1 MTAQRTRRTKGI
13 GMDEALPPPP
23 PSAQPVHPD
32 TTGVP
37 LGPQPLDER
46 ILTVWRLAATVRLAP
61 PLLLLAVVAAARV
74 PGPWWIGPGL
84 ASLALGVT
92 LGPLQALRWRHFRW
106 ELTADAIELHHGVL
120 VRRHVTV
127 PFFRM
132 QQIDVIEGPLER
144 LVGLATLVVTTASA
158 GGSVALPGIASR
170 AAPDLRRE
178 LVARASDATARHSTE
193 GRDAV

>member
-1 MTAQRTRRTKGI
+1 
-13 GMDEALPPPP
+13 MDEPLPPPP
-23 PSAQPVHPD
+23 PGAQPVRPEVRAEVSAEE
-32 TTGVP
+32 GPVP
-37 LGPQPLDER
+37 LGPQALDER

-61 PLLLLAVVAAARV
+61 PLLLLAVLAAARV
-74 PGPWWIGPGL
+74 PGPWWTGPAL
-84 ASLALGVT
+84 ASLALGLT
-92 LGPLQALRWRHFRW
+92 IGPLQALRWRHFRW

-158 GGSVALPGIASR
+158 GGSVALPGIAAR

-178 LVARASDATARHSTE
+178 LVARASAATARHGTE